1 MRPALSTSPSPPTTA
16 GAAAAEEVEAPLEF
30 DLEAE
35 APLEFDL
42 DARVGPD
49 AEPEDGSRE
58 RRLLLC
64 APTSREKSEITV
76 AAPSGFSGFHDR
88 KRKELMLLSVSQIHE
103 N

>member
-16 GAAAAEEVEAPLEF
+16 GAAAAEEEVEAPLEF
-30 DLEAE
+30 DLDAE

-49 AEPEDGSRE
+49 AEPEDVSRE

-64 APTSREKSEITV
+64 APTSREKSEISV
-76 AAPSGFSGFHDR
+76 AAPSGFSR
-88 KRKELMLLSVSQIHE
+88 
-103 N
+103 

>member
-1 MRPALSTSPSPPTTA
+1 MRPALSTSPSSPTA
-16 GAAAAEEVEAPLEF
+16 GAAAEEVEAPAEF
-30 DLEAE
+30 DLDAE
-35 APLEFDL
+35 APLELDL

-58 RRLLLC
+58 RRLLC

-76 AAPSGFSGFHDR
+76 AAPSGFSGFHIR
-88 KRKELMLLSVSQIHE
+88 KRKRKCYYPSDKYLHE